1 MVLLQL
7 EISVLIKI
15 ENKQFSSIASSHPN
29 VVMFLGVSLKV
40 VKILRIIRFLSVMES
55 CPLIELIDILLVD
68 KTFLIVI
75 EIRMVKDDHSIL

>member
-29 VVMFLGVSLKV
+29 VVMFLGASLKV
-40 VKILRIIRFLSVMES
+40 VKILIIIRFLSVMES
-55 CPLIELIDILLVD
+55 CPFIELIDILLVD
-68 KTFLIVI
+68 KAFLIVI